1 MKSAIIRTALCVL
14 LAVVCPLQAASPSGN
29 ADKRGSY
36 TVNTSVSGEYNYHV
50 FVPQSY
56 TPEKGAGIH
65 LFFHGQ
71 GKGPGIESLKQWE
84 KDFCEPY
91 RLIAINMQYLDGDN
105 QTDTVGKL
113 KAAMQAVEQV
123 MADYHVIPGRGVI
136 ASFSGGGL
144 PHALFYVQHAND
156 RPGPTWPFS
165 CSALY
170 GSNFWTKFDFRNNRN
185 YCKDSSITPSRDL
198 CWIVT
203 LGEKEWPMGGPP
215 LGKTQ
220 IMDANDLFAGV
231 GRAGFDLVFR
241 VEKDKGHNIA
251 AGDRR
256 AAAALFHRHD
266 LAYDPFVYE
275 PQFTDPEVRTQAQHA
290 NQLQLGPVLAALTR
304 TLAKDKLKDET
315 RKQAE
320 LLKSLVEE
328 RAADVLAMGTDLA
341 DKDPLLFIN
350 YQKQLDA
357 QLKATPQEAA
367 WKQASQAFSKKWSKP
382 KVGAAA
388 QMLTQMF
395 PQLFIPAT
403 PGVPVQ
409 SVNSLQSMIP
419 VFGPDS
425 SYGKMIAEW
434 LELAPRS

>member
-1 MKSAIIRTALCVL
+1 MNSAIIRTALCVL
-14 LAVVCPLQAASPSGN
+14 SALVWPLQAASPSGN

-36 TVNTSVSGEYNYHV
+36 TVQTSVNAQYNYHV
-50 FVPQSY
+50 LVPESY

-71 GKGPGIESLKQWE
+71 GKGPGIESLKQWG
-84 KDFCEPY
+84 KDFCEPH

-105 QTDTVGKL
+105 QTDTAAKL

-123 MADYHVIPGRGVI
+123 MADYHVIPGRGII
-136 ASFSGGGL
+136 ASHSGGGM

-170 GSNFWTKFDFRNNRN
+170 GSNFWTRFRFQDNRN
-185 YCKDSSITPSRDL
+185 YHADTTITPTRDL
-198 CWIVT
+198 CWFVG

-215 LGKTQ
+215 LAVTQ
-220 IMDANDLFAGV
+220 IKCARDLFAGT

-241 VEKDKGHNIA
+241 VEKDKGHSISQ
-251 AGDRR
+251 GDRQ
-256 AAAALFHRHD
+256 AAAALFRRHD
-266 LAYDPFVYE
+266 LACDPFVYE
-275 PQFTDPEVRTQAQHA
+275 PQFTDPEVRPQAQRA

-320 LLKSLVEE
+320 LLKSLVDE
-328 RAADVLAMGTDLA
+328 RAAAVLALGAELA
-341 DKDPLLFIN
+341 EKDPLLFIN
-350 YQKQLDA
+350 YQKQLDT
-357 QLKATPQEAA
+357 QLKGTPQEAA
-367 WKQASQAFSKKWSKP
+367 WKETSQAFAKKWSKP
-382 KVGAAA
+382 KVGSAA
-388 QMLTQMF
+388 QMLSQMF
-395 PQLFIPAT
+395 PQLFTPAM
-403 PGVPVQ
+403 PGVPTQ
-409 SVNSLQSMIP
+409 SINSLQSMIP
-419 VFGPDS
+419 VLGPDS